1 MFPSATATV
10 DLFSQGREAR
20 LASVGGMQELLQ
32 PLGRYDVAG
41 VSIVNILLAA
51 AAALLSYLLMH
62 LVVRFASKRLRAL
75 ASRTAN
81 GADDLLVEV
90 LAGTSRWLLVLT
102 AILVGVSLLELG
114 PRWSERV
121 GHLWFIALAVQLGLW
136 FTRGVGLAV
145 HRYQQR
151 HHPESDGRL
160 SASAGLLSWFLRT
173 VGWAVILLAVLSNLG
188 VDITAFVASLG
199 VGGIAIA
206 LAVQNILGD
215 LFASLAIAVDKP
227 FEVGDYIATG
237 SGQGTVEYVGLK
249 TTHIR
254 SLSGEQI
261 VIGNTDL
268 LKQPVRNYKRMD
280 ERRISFRFGI
290 TYDTPADR
298 VEAVPGLVR
307 EAIESDAGL
316 RFSRA
321 HLAALG
327 ESSLDFEVVYFVRSG
342 SYDAYMDAQQR
353 LNLYLLRTFSERGIE
368 FAFPT
373 RTLIIP
379 GGGEPPRED
388 AMRRQGQPVLQ

>member
-1 MFPSATATV
+1 
-10 DLFSQGREAR
+10 
-20 LASVGGMQELLQ
+20 MQEIVQ
-32 PLGRYDVAG
+32 SLGHYDVAG
-41 VSIVNILLAA
+41 ISTFNLAMA
-51 AAALLSYLLMH
+51 LAAALLSYVLMH
-62 LVVRFASKRLRAL
+62 VVIGFAAGRLRAL
-75 ASRTAN
+75 SRRTAN
-81 GADDLLVEV
+81 SADDMLVDV

-102 AILVGVSLLELG
+102 ALLVGISLLELG
-114 PRWSERV
+114 PKWSERV
-121 GHLWFIALAVQLGLW
+121 GHLWFIALAVQFGLW

-173 VGWAVILLAVLSNLG
+173 VGWAVILLAVLSNMG

-227 FEVGDYIATG
+227 FEVGDYIGTPM
-237 SGQGTVEYVGLK
+237 GQGTVEYVGLK

-254 SLSGEQI
+254 SLEGEQI

-268 LKQPVRNYKRMD
+268 LKQPLRNYKRMQ
-280 ERRISFRFGI
+280 ERRISFRFGL
-290 TYDTPADR
+290 TYDTAPGL

-307 EAIESDAGL
+307 EAITSDQRL
-316 RFSRA
+316 RFDRA
-321 HLAALG
+321 HFAG
-327 ESSLDFEVVYFVRSG
+327 FGDSSLDFEVVYFVRSA
-342 SYDAYMDAQQR
+342 SYGDYMDAQQQ
-353 LNLYLLRTFSERGIE
+353 LNLNLLRAFAERGIA

-373 RTLIIP
+373 RTIVLA
-379 GGGEPPRED
+379 GQGEPARGGDSHGEP
-388 AMRRQGQPVLQ
+388 ALQGAGRGTLQ